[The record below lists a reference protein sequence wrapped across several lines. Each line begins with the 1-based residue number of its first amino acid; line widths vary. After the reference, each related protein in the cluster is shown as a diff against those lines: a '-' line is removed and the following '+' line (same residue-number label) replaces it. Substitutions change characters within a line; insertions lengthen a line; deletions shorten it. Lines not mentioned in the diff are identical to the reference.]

1 MLSSEITLGQAYSF
15 IQLGQRDNQEDA
27 RFPDLDMPSND
38 ARTFLVCDGVGGQ
51 DKGEIASRT
60 VCDAF
65 GDYMASYEDG
75 RDFTAVDFQKAL
87 SMAYR
92 ELYAAMNVYSKEM
105 ATTLTF
111 LHFDNTH
118 AFVAHMGDSRIYQI
132 RPGVGIMYRS
142 NDHSLVNALVHSGN
156 ITPQEAIN
164 HPKGNYITRCM
175 SYVDGGQDYPSAETL
190 MIDDVEVGDYFLLCS
205 DGVLHC
211 IDDDELYKLFSSS
224 ISDQEKYRTLANR
237 CVRSSDNN
245 TAVFVPVKKSPY
257 SEDLGESDKTCIG
270 SSTELITPH
279 SRGDNRIIEISP
291 SAKKDLTS
299 RIVDFFKNL
308 F

>member
-1 MLSSEITLGQAYSF
+1 MLSSITLGQAYSF

-27 RFPDLDMPSND
+27 RFPNLDMPSHD
-38 ARTFLVCDGVGGQ
+38 SRTFLVCDGVGGQ

-60 VCDAF
+60 VCGAF
-65 GDYMASYEDG
+65 GQYMSLYKDG
-75 RDFTAVDFQKAL
+75 RDFTATDFQKAL
-87 SMAYR
+87 SVAYS
-92 ELYAAMNVYSKEM
+92 ELHKAMNLYSKEM

-111 LHFDNTH
+111 LHIDHKH

-175 SYVDGGQDYPSAETL
+175 SYVGSGQDYPPAETL
-190 MIDDVEVGDYFLLCS
+190 MIDDVEAGDYFFLCS

-211 IDDDELYKLFSSS
+211 IDDEELYKLFSSS
-224 ISDQEKYRTLANR
+224 ISDEEKYKTLANK

-245 TAVFVPVKKSPY
+245 TAIFVQVVDVTC
-257 SEDLGESDKTCIG
+257 SEDSNESQDSSMG
-270 SSTELITPH
+270 SATEMIDIH
-279 SRGDNRIIEISP
+279 SKSESQIVEISP
-291 SAKKDLTS
+291 SADESPLK
-299 RIVDFFKNL
+299 RIANFVKNL